1 MKLPWSKS
9 ESPEEIR
16 GMSNERLKFVPTQ
29 NLVLIAIARLME
41 ANGVEDE
48 VLIEELY
55 LRGRANSPKFETKK

>member
-1 MKLPWSKS
+1 MKLPWSES

-16 GMSNERLKFVPTQ
+16 GIADDRLKFVPTQ

-41 ANGVEDE
+41 ANGVDDE

-55 LRGRANSPKFETKK
+55 LRGRANLPKIEIRK